1 MLALVIVTIAVALVF
16 DFYNGMND
24 AANSVATVVSTRVLT
39 PRQAVLWAAFWNFVA
54 AFLFGTAVAKS
65 IHGGVLKLDSISQML
80 VLSTLLGAILWTH
93 ACTKMGLPIS
103 VSHALIGGLIGAGLM
118 KSGFDFGVLMIA
130 GVAKI
135 GVFIFLAPIIGMAS
149 GAMLMILVYWL
160 FRHRRPAK
168 VDRVFRVG
176 QLFSAAAFSLGHG
189 GNDAQKTMGMITMAL
204 VAGGFLASPLDPATG
219 KLLAP
224 NVPLWVVLAAHA
236 AIAVGTMLG
245 GWRVIRTMGTRLTK
259 LKPVQG
265 FCAETAGALV
275 LFGVT
280 AAGIPV
286 STTHSVTGAI
296 MGVGSAR
303 RLRAVRWGVATKI
316 LWAWIITIPT
326 SAIVSGLTYWL
337 LDVVGLVAW
346 ADGLG

>member
-1 MLALVIVTIAVALVF
+1 
-16 DFYNGMND
+16 
-24 AANSVATVVSTRVLT
+24 
-39 PRQAVLWAAFWNFVA
+39 
-54 AFLFGTAVAKS
+54 
-65 IHGGVLKLDSISQML
+65 
-80 VLSTLLGAILWTH
+80 
-93 ACTKMGLPIS
+93 MGLPIS
-103 VSHALIGGLIGAGLM
+103 VSHALIGGLIGAGLV
-118 KSGFDFGVLMIA
+118 KSGFDFGVLKVA

-135 GVFIFLAPIIGMAS
+135 GAFIFLAPLIGMAG
-149 GAMLMILVYWL
+149 GAILMILVYWL
-160 FRHRRPAK
+160 FRNRRPAK

-204 VAGGFLASPLDPATG
+204 AAGGYLASPLDPSTG
-219 KLLAP
+219 KLMAP
-224 NVPLWVVLAAHA
+224 HVPMWVILAAHF
-236 AIAVGTMLG
+236 AIALGTMLG

-265 FCAETAGALV
+265 FCAETAGAIV

-337 LDVVGLVAW
+337 LDLVGLVSW
-346 ADGLG
+346 ADGLQ